1 MASKVW
7 KFEGDAMWAKVY
19 EPETFRNSTNWKI
32 DLVVDKETLAE
43 FKKSGIQKK
52 VKEKEEGTV
61 VSFTRPQTK
70 EIKGVN
76 NLFAPPKIYD
86 KDGNILVDYKVNEAK
101 DGFDRVGDPVLIGN
115 GSRVELSVLV
125 YDWGTKGAGG
135 IGQRLESIR
144 IIDLIEYK
152 SEGGGGSSI
161 VIGDDKPTV
170 AGEEGIKAPW

>member
-19 EPETFRNSTNWKI
+19 EPETFRNATNWKI

-52 VKEKEEGTV
+52 VKEKEEGTTLA
-61 VSFTRPQTK
+61 FTRPQTK

-76 NLFAPPKIYD
+76 NLFAPPKICD
-86 KDGNILVDYKVNEAK
+86 KDGNLLVDYKVNDAK
-101 DGFDRVGDPVLIGN
+101 DGFDRVGDMVLIGN

-135 IGQRLESIR
+135 IGQRLESIK

-152 SEGGGGSSI
+152 SDGGGGNTSI
-161 VIGDDKPTV
+161 VLGDAKPV
-170 AGEEGIKAPW
+170 ATDDGVKTPW

>member
-1 MASKVW
+1 LASKVW

-19 EPETFRNSTNWKI
+19 EPETFRNATNWKI

-76 NLFAPPKIYD
+76 NLFAPPKIYAA
-86 KDGNILVDYKVNEAK
+86 DGTLLVDYKVNEAK
-101 DGFDRVGDPVLIGN
+101 DGFDRIGDPILIGN
-115 GSRVELSVLV
+115 GSRIEVSVLV

-152 SEGGGGSSI
+152 SEGGSGGGSI
-161 VIGDDKPTV
+161 AI
-170 AGEEGIKAPW
+170 AGGETKASEDGIKAPW

>member
-1 MASKVW
+1 MASKTV
-7 KFEGDAMWAKVY
+7 KFRGKAMWAKVY

-32 DLVVDKETLAE
+32 DLVVDKENLKL
-43 FKKSGIQKK
+43 FKDNKIQKK
-52 VKEKEEGTV
+52 VKEVDGETV
-61 VSFTRPQTK
+61 LSFTRPQTK

-101 DGFDRVGDPVLIGN
+101 DGFDRVGDPILIGN
-115 GSRVELSVLV
+115 GSEVELAVVV
-125 YDWGTKGAGG
+125 YDWGTKSNGG
-135 IGQRLESIR
+135 VGQRLESIK

-161 VIGDDKPTV
+161 AIGDSKPT
-170 AGEEGIKAPW
+170 ATEDGIKAPW

>member
-1 MASKVW
+1 MASKII
-7 KFEGDAMWAKVY
+7 KIRGKAMWAKVY
-19 EPETFRNSTNWKI
+19 EPETFRNATNWKI
-32 DLVVDKETLAE
+32 DLVVDKDNLKI
-43 FKKSGIQKK
+43 FKDSGIQKK
-52 VKEKEEGTV
+52 VKEKEEGTT

-70 EIKGVN
+70 EIKGIN

-115 GSRVELSVLV
+115 GSDVELAVTV

-135 IGQRLESIR
+135 VGQRLESIK

-152 SEGGGGSSI
+152 SEGGGTGSI
-161 VIGDDKPTV
+161 ALEGGAKPT
-170 AGEEGIKAPW
+170 AADEGIKAPW